1 MTASL
6 EGSRT
11 SKVLPLAAATHAP
24 SIRSFRGCA
33 RNAALAG
40 MIAARSL
47 LSDFIERLV
56 AAAVFILKLLM
67 GRDVVQR
74 LEGGFTAS
82 IAALRHLG
90 YKS

>member
-1 MTASL
+1 MMASL

-24 SIRSFRGCA
+24 SINSFRGCA

-40 MIAARSL
+40 LIAERSL
-47 LSDFIERLV
+47 LSDFTDWLV

-67 GRDVVQR
+67 GGDVVQR
-74 LEGGFTAS
+74 PEGGLTAS
-82 IAALRHLG
+82 IAALCHLG